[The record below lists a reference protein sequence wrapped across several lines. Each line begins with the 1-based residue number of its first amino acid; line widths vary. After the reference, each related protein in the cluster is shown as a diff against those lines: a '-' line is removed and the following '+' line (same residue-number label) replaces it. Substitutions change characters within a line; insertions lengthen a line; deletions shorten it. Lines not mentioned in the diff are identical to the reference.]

1 MSFRRLVAALAF
13 APLLFVLACGE
24 EAGGSGGGDNEG
36 GDGQGAGGVGG
47 QGTGNTSKPTC
58 LTEPSGSSTPDARA
72 DTAGAF
78 SPDGLSVVLFGGD
91 TATVVCG
98 DMPARE
104 HVGDTW
110 VLDVACGGW
119 TEVASSGPP
128 ARARHT
134 MATDAARGRALL
146 FGGRTRTGSS
156 TSYDLFNDIW
166 AFDFASQTWS
176 EIVPANAGPTARSNT
191 ASIVVGDVLYVFG
204 GSTSTSGTVFN
215 PQDDL
220 WALDLV
226 TNTWTE
232 LGTSGPRPP
241 ARLFHGMA
249 GDAAAGQLYVV
260 SGGDENAFIGPFL
273 EDLWTFDLASGTW
286 SESTVSIDAV
296 EDFGRI
302 KPALLAQPVEGGAR
316 LHYFAGHD
324 AGQLGNRN
332 DTNVLDVGATA
343 WRASKPGDTFNK
355 PGSGTCNFPP
365 DFTTIDNTS
374 PERRSAF
381 AAAVHPNGQAMV
393 IFGGDTDCGRA
404 SDAWWYDAT
413 AESWEVVRATPVG
426 LSCLRFSSSCS
437 GLCG

>member
-1 MSFRRLVAALAF
+1 MSFRLVASSFSLASV
-13 APLLFVLACGE
+13 LFVFACGE
-24 EAGGSGGGDNEG
+24 DDSGSGGSGDG

-47 QGTGNTSKPTC
+47 QGSGNTSKPVC
-58 LTEPSGSSTPDARA
+58 LTEPSGSSVPDARA

-78 SPDGLSVVLFGGD
+78 SPDGLSVVVFGGD

-119 TEVASSGPP
+119 TEVTASGPA

-134 MATDAARGRALL
+134 MATDAERGRALL
-146 FGGRTRTGSS
+146 FGGRTRMGNAGA
-156 TSYDLFNDIW
+156 YELFNDVW
-166 AFDFASQTWS
+166 AYDFTSQTWS
-176 EIVPANAGPTARSNT
+176 QIVPTNAGPTPRSNT

-204 GSTSTSGTVFN
+204 GSTSTSGTVFT

-232 LGTSGPRPP
+232 LATSGTRPP

-249 GDAAAGQLYVV
+249 GDAQSGQLWVI
-260 SGGDENAFIGPFL
+260 SGGDEAAFTGPFL

-286 SESTVSIDAV
+286 SESAASSGAV
-296 EDFGRI
+296 QDFGRI

-316 LHYFAGHD
+316 LHYFSGHD
-324 AGQLGNRN
+324 DGQLGNRN
-332 DTNVLDVGATA
+332 DTNVLDVGSDA
-343 WRASKPGDTFNK
+343 WRAAKPGDTFNK
-355 PGSGTCNFPP
+355 AGSGLCDFPP
-365 DFTTIDNTS
+365 DFTAIDNTS

-381 AAAVHPNGQAMV
+381 AAAIHPSGQAMV

-404 SDAWWYDAT
+404 SDAWWYDAA

-426 LSCLRFSSSCS
+426 LSCLRFSTSCT